1 MKFQDYKFDPKV
13 KRGLADLGFK
23 RPTDIQFKSIPNIL
37 RGEDLFAIAQTG
49 TGKTAAFAIPA
60 VDIIMRAKSSGRRSS
75 GVYALVMVP
84 THELAEQING
94 VFEEIAKYTTVKS
107 VALMGGVDQDPQIK
121 KLNNGVDI
129 VITTP
134 GRMFDLIS
142 QGHLRTSHIEILVL
156 DEADYMLD
164 LGFIK
169 DINDIIYK
177 LPKRRQ
183 TLFFS
188 ATLTDKIKK
197 IAYKIVRQN
206 AIRIQISPKD
216 PVSKNVDH
224 SVLYVDMDHKRFYLE
239 KVVVENPEAKIL
251 AFVRTKVRAERVSKA
266 MSRANISSLTIHG
279 DKDQNK
285 RTMVLNEFRN
295 GKTNLLIATDV
306 TARGI
311 DIPDISIVVNYDLP
325 VDPENYVHR
334 IGRTGRAKRRG
345 HAYSFCAENE
355 RPILEEIQSFLDSEI
370 AEIKLDKGDVK
381 DILNVSLDRT
391 HDYMALIKE
400 DEEEQLNWK
409 SKKKKRKKKK

>member
-1 MKFQDYKFDPKV
+1 MKFEDYHFDNKV
-13 KRGLADLGFK
+13 KKGLAELGFK
-23 RPTDIQFKSIPNIL
+23 RPTDIQYKSIPNIL

-49 TGKTAAFAIPA
+49 TGKTAAFAIPI
-60 VDIIMRAKSSGRRSS
+60 VDMILRKKSTGRRSQ
-75 GVYALVMVP
+75 GVYALIMVP

-94 VFEEIAKYTTVKS
+94 VFESIAKYTPIKT
-107 VALMGGVDQDPQIK
+107 VALMGGVDQDPQITR
-121 KLNNGVDI
+121 LNDGVDI
-129 VITTP
+129 VVTTP

-142 QGHLRTSHIEILVL
+142 QGHLRTSHVEILVL

-169 DINDIIYK
+169 DIKDIIFK

-239 KVVVENPEAKIL
+239 KVITENPETKIL

-266 MSRANISSLTIHG
+266 MTRVEIPSLTIHG
-279 DKDQNK
+279 DKDQMERSK
-285 RTMVLNEFRN
+285 VLQEFRE
-295 GKTNLLIATDV
+295 GTINLLIATDV

-325 VDPENYVHR
+325 TDPENYVHR

-345 HAYSFCAENE
+345 HAYSFCAEGE
-355 RPILEEIQSFLDSEI
+355 KSILDQIQSFLDSEI
-370 AEIKLDKGDVK
+370 AEIKLDNIDVK
-381 DILNVSLDRT
+381 DILNVKLERT
-391 HDYMALIKE
+391 HDYMALIEE
-400 DEEEQLNWK
+400 DEREGAK
-409 SKKKKRKKKK
+409 RKKKKKKKRK

>member
-1 MKFQDYKFDPKV
+1 MKFEDYNFDNKV
-13 KRGLADLGFK
+13 KKGLAELGFK
-23 RPTDIQFKSIPNIL
+23 RPTDIQYKSIPNIL
-37 RGEDLFAIAQTG
+37 KGEDLFAIAQTG
-49 TGKTAAFAIPA
+49 TGKTAAFAIPI
-60 VDIIMRAKSSGRRSS
+60 VDIILRKKSSGRRSP
-75 GVYALVMVP
+75 GVYALIMVP

-94 VFEEIAKYTTVKS
+94 VFRDIARFTPLKT

-121 KLNNGVDI
+121 RLNDGVDI

-169 DINDIIYK
+169 DIKDIVFK

-197 IAYKIVRQN
+197 TAYKIVRQN

-216 PVSKNVDH
+216 PVSRNVDH
-224 SVLYVDMDHKRFYLE
+224 SVIYVDMDHKRFFLE
-239 KVVVENPEAKIL
+239 KVIVENPETKIL

-266 MSRANISSLTIHG
+266 MLRVEIESLTIHG
-279 DKDQNK
+279 DKDQNERSK
-285 RTMVLNEFRN
+285 VLRKFRD

-311 DIPDISIVVNYDLP
+311 DIPDINIVVNYDMP
-325 VDPENYVHR
+325 IDPENYVHR
-334 IGRTGRAKRRG
+334 IGRTGRGKRRG

-355 RPILEEIQSFLDSEI
+355 LHILEEIQSFLNSEI
-370 AEIKLDKGDVK
+370 KEIRLDKNTVK
-381 DILNVSLDRT
+381 DILNVKLDRKN
-391 HDYMALIKE
+391 DYMALIE
-400 DEEEQLNWK
+400 ADEAEYK
-409 SKKKKRKKKK
+409 KRKKKRKKK

>member
-1 MKFQDYKFDPKV
+1 MKFQDYQFDPKV
-13 KRGLADLGFK
+13 KRGLSELGFK

-49 TGKTAAFAIPA
+49 TGKTAAFAIPV
-60 VDIIMRAKSSGRRSS
+60 VDIVLRAKSTGRRSS

-94 VFEEIAKYTTVKS
+94 VFEDISKFTTIKS
-107 VALMGGVDQDPQIK
+107 VALLGGVDQDPQIEQ
-121 KLNNGVDI
+121 LNNGVDI

-142 QGHLRTSHIEILVL
+142 QGHLRTSHIEILIL

-169 DINDIIYK
+169 DIKDIIFK

-239 KVVVENPEAKIL
+239 KVVLENPETKIL

-266 MSRANISSLTIHG
+266 MERVNIHSLTIHG
-279 DKDQNK
+279 DKDQNE
-285 RTMVLNEFRN
+285 RTQVLNEFRN

-311 DIPDISIVVNYDLP
+311 DIPDISIVINYDLP

-345 HAYSFCAENE
+345 HAYSFCAATEKE
-355 RPILEEIQSFLDSEI
+355 ILVEIQSFLDAEI
-370 AEIKLDKGDVK
+370 AEIKLDKIDVK
-381 DILNVSLDRT
+381 DILNIGLDRT

-400 DEEEQLNWK
+400 DKEEEEKWK
-409 SKKKKRKKKK
+409 KKKKKKRKK